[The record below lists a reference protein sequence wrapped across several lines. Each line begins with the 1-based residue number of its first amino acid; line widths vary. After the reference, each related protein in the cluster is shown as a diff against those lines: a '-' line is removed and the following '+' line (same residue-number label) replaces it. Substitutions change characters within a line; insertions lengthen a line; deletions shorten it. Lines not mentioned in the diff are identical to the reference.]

1 MVRRSVRWPR
11 LVLAG
16 LFSLAVALV
25 VVPRRASAQDDPT
38 PSPAPEQAPAPGQLL
53 EPAPTPAAPAL
64 SPEREQF
71 LLREACRYLKLTPAL
86 AAHLLPIA
94 RQTERRRSLFQATEA
109 QARRMLEGLG
119 PDQQAERARITQA
132 LEQERATAIGEITH
146 YAAPQMARLFT
157 REQIGLAWRLL
168 QGSPPLYAHIDPAL
182 VEAESGFV
190 QDGGLQLDNS
200 ITFLRG
206 DSAIPYTGSLRLGGL
221 RDTIVAPAPE
231 PSDNLQLDVARR
243 EVEDLDRIVAGY
255 TRLRAGFDTSGKP
268 FPQWVV
274 ETDDF
279 RGLTTTV
286 EPLVRRL
293 FTSPEL
299 VGVLQDGLRKG
310 FGAVTRVSVPVGSG
324 RLVRDYRMERG
335 VRDLSGHGP
344 DLEPLGGQVLNGLY
358 QFASGQGL
366 HAPDLGV
373 TDHYSIE
380 LIVRYLGGANYQKI
394 IDFRNLQRDIGLYYY
409 QGHLDFYQMAS
420 GGAPQPGIDHRIRLE
435 RNRATRIVRGF
446 QDGRLIFSFIDLD
459 DEAVFENGAATF
471 FVDDKAT
478 NGSEQGPGALTSL
491 LVWAGPANR

>member
-1 MVRRSVRWPR
+1 MVRRPICWPR
-11 LVLAG
+11 LALAG
-16 LFSLAVALV
+16 LFSLAVALGV
-25 VVPRRASAQDDPT
+25 LPRRASAQEDPI
-38 PSPAPEQAPAPGQLL
+38 PQGQAPAP
-53 EPAPTPAAPAL
+53 EPDPTPGAPAL
-64 SPEREQF
+64 APEREQF

-94 RQTERRRSLFQATEA
+94 RLTERRRALYQTTDA
-109 QARRMLEGLG
+109 QARRMLDGLA
-119 PDQQAERARITQA
+119 PNQQAERLRITQA

-146 YAAPQMARLFT
+146 YAAPQVARLFT
-157 REQIGLAWRLL
+157 REQIALAYRLL
-168 QGSPPLYAHIDPAL
+168 LGNPPLYAHVDPAL

-190 QDGGLQLDNS
+190 QDGG
-200 ITFLRG
+200 
-206 DSAIPYTGSLRLGGL
+206 ARLGGDSLIILRGGDAIPVPLGAL
-221 RDTIVAPAPE
+221 RDTIIAPAPE
-231 PSDNLQLDVARR
+231 PTDRLRLNTARR
-243 EVEDLDRIVAGY
+243 AVEELDRIVGRY
-255 TRLRAGFDTSGKP
+255 YRLRAGFDSSGKP

-274 ETDDF
+274 ETDDL

-299 VGVLQDGLRKG
+299 VPVLQDGLRNG
-310 FGAVTRVSVPVGSG
+310 FGAMTRVSVPGGSG
-324 RLVRDYRMERG
+324 RLVRNYRMERG
-335 VRDLSGHGP
+335 LRDLSGRGP
-344 DLEPLGGQVLNGLY
+344 ELEPLGGQVLNGLY
-358 QFASGQGL
+358 RFASGQGL

-380 LIVRYLGGANYQKI
+380 LIVRYMGGENYQKI
-394 IDFRNLQRDIGLYYY
+394 IDFRNLVRDIGLYYY

-435 RNRATRIVRGF
+435 RNRSTRIVRGF
-446 QDGRLIFSFIDLD
+446 QDGRLIFSFLDLD

-478 NGSEQGPGALTSL
+478 NGGEQGPGALTSL